1 MTSVVVQKK
10 NSSASSS
17 SSSAVLSLLS
27 VLVPLF
33 LLGVGLSSLLV
44 DPVSATR
51 HHLHGRRGH
60 QQAVALPSAAAEVC
74 TVDNEPCRCMDGSES
89 SVCKCGA
96 GKCECVGCKCN
107 GKEGGGCGG
116 AAAASSSA
124 TAAALGAAVCT
135 VDNEPCRCMEA
146 GTENGVCKCETG
158 ECACVGCPCSDKEG
172 GCGGGASG
180 SGKSAAAAVG
190 TGATVGAGGD
200 SEGNVLAHVAN
211 QLNAKVRIAEAKFP
225 KMKENKQGGSGGS
238 TSGAGH

>member
-17 SSSAVLSLLS
+17 LAALSLLS

-51 HHLHGRRGH
+51 GHGHGRRGH
-60 QQAVALPSAAAEVC
+60 QQAVSPPSAAAEVC
-74 TVDNEPCRCMDGSES
+74 TVDNEPCRCMDGSEN
-89 SVCKCGA
+89 SVCKCVA
-96 GKCECVGCKCN
+96 GKCECVGCKCS
-107 GKEGGGCGG
+107 GKEGVGCGG
-116 AAAASSSA
+116 AAAPS
-124 TAAALGAAVCT
+124 TAAEVCT
-135 VDNEPCRCMEA
+135 ADNEPCRCMEA